1 MYRAFEAREGERLS
15 LTLPSLFLVRSL
27 PFLGIYSK
35 LGVKPQWEDEG
46 PWMGGRREGCLFPL
60 PSVSTSK

>member
-1 MYRAFEAREGERLS
+1 MIVPPV
-15 LTLPSLFLVRSL
+15 TLPFLVRSL

-46 PWMGGRREGCLFPL
+46 PWTGGRREGNLFSL
-60 PSVSTSK
+60 PSANASK